1 MEFFEFAII
10 FGSLILGIVLVAW
23 AISFGYSYSCRIKN
37 VYHYHEY
44 KISQDYNRLWELI
57 NSGKHIIGI
66 EPKYEDDGSIY
77 RIHPYEIRA
86 YTNYKGVHVIS
97 TIDDFLN
104 DCSKERFIGY
114 CQYKNIQFLDFIIEK
129 EK

>member
-1 MEFFEFAII
+1 MNDFII
-10 FGSLILGIVLVAW
+10 ISLILGIVLVAW
-23 AISFGYSYSCRIKN
+23 AISFGYSCSCRIKN

-77 RIHPYEIRA
+77 RIHPYEIRS
-86 YTNYKGVHVIS
+86 YTDFKGEYK
-97 TIDDFLN
+97 
-104 DCSKERFIGY
+104 RRY
-114 CQYKNIQFLDFIIEK
+114 A
-129 EK
+129 